1 MNDRRILV
9 TGGSGFI
16 GSAVVA
22 RLVEQGC
29 RVRVPTR
36 EPKRARHLAE
46 LDGVEIVEADVHDDA
61 TLARLAEDTQA
72 AVNLVGVLHSRSG
85 DPWGPDFDKAHVALP
100 RRLLAALKD
109 AGTEHLVHV
118 SALGADASGPSE
130 YQRSKA
136 AGEAA
141 VSEGGDPPAWTI
153 LRPSVVFGPGD
164 SFLNLFAQ
172 LTKFIPVLPLAGADT
187 RFQPVF
193 VGDVADVVA
202 RCLDDEAARGQT
214 FELAGPTVYTLR
226 ELVLYVCRTTG
237 RSRLVFG
244 LPEPLG
250 LAQAATMELLP
261 NPPMSRD
268 NVRSL
273 RVDNVAR
280 DTPLPFGLPPTALE
294 AVAPGYLGRGAND

>member
-36 EPKRARHLAE
+36 EPKRARRLAD
-46 LDGVEIVEADVHDDA
+46 LDGVEIIEADVHDDA
-61 TLARLAEDTQA
+61 TLARLAQGCEA

-85 DPWGPDFDKAHVALP
+85 EPWGPDFDAAHVALP
-100 RRLLAALKD
+100 RRLVAALKA
-109 AGTEHLVHV
+109 AGSAHLVHV
-118 SALGADASGPSE
+118 SALGADENGPSE
-130 YQRSKA
+130 YQRSKS
-136 AGEAA
+136 AG
-141 VSEGGDPPAWTI
+141 EGGDAPAWTI

-172 LTKFIPVLPLAGADT
+172 LTKYFPVLPLAGAET

-193 VGDVADVVA
+193 VGDVAEVVA
-202 RCLDDEAARGQT
+202 RCLEDEAARSQI
-214 FELAGPTVYTLR
+214 FELAGPSVYTLA
-226 ELVLYVCRTTG
+226 ELVRYVCRTTG

-244 LPEPLG
+244 LPEPLAM
-250 LAQAATMELLP
+250 AQAATMELLP

-273 RVDNVAR
+273 RVDNVAH
-280 DTPLPFGLPPTALE
+280 DAPLPFGLTPTALE
-294 AVAPGYLGRGAND
+294 DVAPGYLGRGAND